1 MDNNFIFNKYV
12 LLINSSQLDVTFLP
26 VLSVLI
32 RINRSGQNK
41 IDFRSS
47 VSCRDEI
54 MKKKNTSIHLKLSCC
69 SLLQLFFNTTCSL
82 PVSFVSYLHLV
93 IVT

>member
-54 MKKKNTSIHLKLSCC
+54 MKKKKHKYPPQTV
-69 SLLQLFFNTTCSL
+69 LLQLTATFF
-82 PVSFVSYLHLV
+82 
-93 IVT
+93 